1 MFEKSARSTILV
13 LISSSYFADVDPFLA
28 HNYSAHFYKYTSHLS
43 ELSDVCNLFYVYFLP
58 QGIEKIIV
66 QNMSPVSK
74 LSIFHNLSYSL
85 PSTLVAMPV

>member
-43 ELSDVCNLFYVYFLP
+43 ELS
-58 QGIEKIIV
+58 E
-66 QNMSPVSK
+66 
-74 LSIFHNLSYSL
+74 HR
-85 PSTLVAMPV
+85 